1 MGIHKSKLN
10 KVAMN
15 KLVEE
20 TNFTKQEIR
29 HWHDGFL
36 QDCPTGKLTKYEF
49 AKIYQSFFPKGD
61 PTAFAA
67 FVFNVF
73 DENKDGSI
81 EFSEFITALSLTSRG
96 HFEEKLEWAFRLYDI
111 DNNGTISRDEM
122 LQIVSA
128 IFRMVGNFS
137 QEETPE
143 QKVDRIFSKMDTDGN
158 CELSKEEFF
167 EGARMDKSIVQ
178 ALSLYNGL
186 V

>member
-1 MGIHKSKLN
+1 MRTEKKLPEKMGIHKSKLN

-36 QDCPTGKLTKYEF
+36 HDCPTGKLTKYEF

-73 DENKDGSI
+73 DENNDGSI

-96 HFEEKLEWAFRLYDI
+96 HFEEQLECKLIPCL
-111 DNNGTISRDEM
+111 
-122 LQIVSA
+122 
-128 IFRMVGNFS
+128 
-137 QEETPE
+137 
-143 QKVDRIFSKMDTDGN
+143 
-158 CELSKEEFF
+158 
-167 EGARMDKSIVQ
+167 
-178 ALSLYNGL
+178 
-186 V
+186 